1 MQSSNYRL
9 PRAVPSVATARPRA
23 SAFRGLLAA
32 VCAFALVAAE
42 GCAPAPRTTVTA
54 PLPVTPAAGKP
65 QPLTG
70 KDLGEPPAWA
80 RTDAQLPEGAGA
92 ANGAII
98 LSADDYRIGPAD
110 EIDVQVF
117 QVEELSGL
125 RRVNSRG
132 QIRMPLIGTVDVAGR
147 SAQEVEDL
155 LVERYAKDY
164 LQDPQITVE
173 VKLFASQQVTVLGA
187 LQKPGVYPLT
197 GRTTLL
203 QALALAGGPNPIAD
217 QAQVVV
223 FRAENGGNV
232 YGYLVNVNEII
243 SGAKPDPEVIGS
255 DRIVVPE
262 SGLSSFWRSWSLGV
276 PGVVGYRQY

>member
-1 MQSSNYRL
+1 MYRSNSTVIRSL
-9 PRAVPSVATARPRA
+9 HAGVLALALACA
-23 SAFRGLLAA
+23 S
-32 VCAFALVAAE
+32 
-42 GCAPAPRTTVTA
+42 GCAPAPRSTVTA
-54 PLPVTPAAGKP
+54 PLPVTAAAAKP

-70 KDLGEPPAWA
+70 KDLGEPPEWA

-98 LSADDYRIGPAD
+98 LSADDYRIGPSD

-132 QIRMPLIGTVDVAGR
+132 QIRMPLIGTVEVAGR

-217 QAQVVV
+217 KAQVVV
-223 FRAENGGNV
+223 FRAESGGNV
-232 YGYLVNVNEII
+232 YGYLVDVNEII